1 MSDFSEKSDI
11 WLRISMR
18 ASHRSTTL
26 YLIPVLL
33 LLLAFAVRTLG
44 LADQSLWYD
53 EGYTVMFAK
62 HELPYI
68 VTQIAHLELNTPLHY
83 VLLHIWM
90 LGAGESEFAARLLSV
105 FVGVITVA
113 LVWQIARRIS
123 PRSYAGH
130 WAVALA
136 ALWPV
141 LVSISQEVR
150 MYALAICLC
159 TLAVLQLLR
168 CWRNPVPRQWL
179 LWAVF
184 CLLAFSAHVLSAWVF
199 GAQIIALVW
208 WWLRQPHQ
216 QRSMVVPVTAVISG
230 VGMAVWA
237 VVLLDQARS
246 YGTTYTDRL
255 AYLPIVISSLAGNLL
270 PRGEPLVLILPMAVL
285 CVLLLI
291 AALMGGRVAQRLAL
305 IVGINVLLV
314 AAFGAFTGKFA
325 SRYATLATPLL
336 VALAGAAVRLP
347 AVQNQRELPVL
358 KIIGGSLAVGLCILG
373 LIALRIDPSYAN
385 EDFRGAAAYLRSN
398 VASDETVLLVSGH
411 YAPVY
416 QYYYG
421 EEGWHALPSDAV
433 LDVRNLLTYE
443 TVAPEL
449 NQALTGKSGAWL
461 LLWQDDLIDPSGIV
475 PAMLRRVAH
484 LLQPVQ
490 RINQYHGLRLLHY
503 RFDTPYQALPEKIP
517 TTQSQVQPTGMARG
531 LNSLG
536 CHVFRPALVGESLME
551 VACFWQL
558 DEGRILPWD
567 LQVSLRLSNDKGV
580 QVTQSDQLLAQPSG
594 MPSMPF
600 TRPLTSFYFIP
611 LPTGFPAG
619 NYTLHVIPYL
629 PDGEVSPQVTTP
641 VQVLEP

>member
-1 MSDFSEKSDI
+1 
-11 WLRISMR
+11 MR
-18 ASHRSTTL
+18 ASHRSTSWCL
-26 YLIPVLL
+26 APVLL
-33 LLLAFAVRTLG
+33 VLLAFTVRTIGLG
-44 LADQSLWYD
+44 DQSLWYD

-62 HELPYI
+62 HDLPYI
-68 VTQIAHLELNTPLHY
+68 VTQITHLELNTPLHY

-90 LGAGESEFAARLLSV
+90 IGAGETEFAARLLSV
-105 FVGVITVA
+105 IVGVITVA

-136 ALWPV
+136 AISPV

-168 CWRNPVPRQWL
+168 CWHDPRPRQWL

-184 CLLAFSAHVLSAWVF
+184 CLLSFSAHVLSAWVF
-199 GAQIIALVW
+199 GGQVIALAW
-208 WWLRQPHQ
+208 WWLRQPRQ
-216 QRSMVVPVTAVISG
+216 QRSMVAPVAVVVTG
-230 VGMAVWA
+230 LCMAVWA
-237 VVLLDQARS
+237 LVLLDQARS

-255 AYLPIVISSLAGNLL
+255 PYLPTVISSLAGNLL
-270 PRGEPLVLILPMAVL
+270 PRGEPSFLILPVAVL
-285 CVLLLI
+285 CVFLLI
-291 AALMGGRVAQRLAL
+291 VAFLNGRVTQKIALMLGV
-305 IVGINVLLV
+305 NVVLV
-314 AAFGAFTGKFA
+314 AAFGALTGKFA

-336 VALAGAAVRLP
+336 IVLAGAAVGISTAQKWRVLP
-347 AVQNQRELPVL
+347 AL
-358 KIIGGSLAVGLCILG
+358 KVIGGSLAIGLCIIG
-373 LIALRIDPSYAN
+373 LISLRLDPTYAN
-385 EDFRGAAAYLRSN
+385 EDFRGAAARLQSN

-411 YAPVY
+411 YAPVF

-421 EEGWHALPSDAV
+421 DEGWHALPPDAV

-443 TVAPEL
+443 TVTPDL
-449 NQALTGKSGAWL
+449 NHALSGKNGVWL

-475 PAMLRRVAH
+475 PAMLGRVAH
-484 LLQPVQ
+484 LLQPAQ

-503 RFDTPYQALPEKIP
+503 RFDAPYQALPEKIP
-517 TTQSQVQPTGMARG
+517 ATRSLIQPIGAARG

-536 CHVFRPALVGESLME
+536 CHVFRPALVGDSLME

-558 DEGRILPWD
+558 EQGSILPWD
-567 LQVSLRLSNDKGV
+567 VQVSLRLSDDKGV

-600 TRPLTSFYFIP
+600 SRPLTSFYFVP
-611 LPTGFPAG
+611 LPTGFTAG
-619 NYTLHVIPYL
+619 NYTLRAIPYL
-629 PDGEVSPQVTTP
+629 PDGEVSPQVTTQ